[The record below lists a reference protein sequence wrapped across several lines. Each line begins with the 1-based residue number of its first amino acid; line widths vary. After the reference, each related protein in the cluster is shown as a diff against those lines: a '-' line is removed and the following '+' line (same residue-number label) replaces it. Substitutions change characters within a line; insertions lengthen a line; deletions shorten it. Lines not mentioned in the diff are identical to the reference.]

1 MNIDRDR
8 MAWAYESRYRRLV
21 RKFFPDS
28 ATTFFDPDD
37 FPWIAEVEQ
46 DYEPIRAEVDRLLE
60 RVERIPGFQD
70 LDPRQVALTEDDR
83 WKTYP
88 LVIFGTPHPEAQETC
103 PQTLRA
109 LQKVPRLENAFFSM
123 FDAGKEIPPHGGP
136 TKSLLRFHLATKV
149 PEPADQC
156 GIRVGHDIR
165 HWEEGRSLV
174 FDDTHDHEAWNRTD
188 GFRVVLFVDFARPSP
203 APWAPATW
211 MSVQIARRSQA
222 AQDVKG
228 QLQQIRTVDGPAG

>member
-1 MNIDRDR
+1 
-8 MAWAYESRYRRLV
+8 
-21 RKFFPDS
+21 
-28 ATTFFDPDD
+28 
-37 FPWIAEVEQ
+37 
-46 DYEPIRAEVDRLLE
+46 LLQ
-60 RVERIPGFQD
+60 RVERLPGFQD

-88 LVIFGTPHPEAQETC
+88 LVVFGKTVAEAQSTC

-109 LQKVPRLENAFFSM
+109 LRKVPRLENAFFSM

-156 GIRVGHDIR
+156 GIRVGSDIR

-188 GFRVVLFVDFARPSP
+188 DFRVVLFVDFVRPSP

-228 QLQQIRTVDGPAG
+228 QLQQIRTVDGPTG

>member
-1 MNIDRDR
+1 MIASHGPTSTGTG
-8 MAWAYESRYRRLV
+8 AWSASSSPRAPRPSSTPRTSRRV
-21 RKFFPDS
+21 
-28 ATTFFDPDD
+28 
-37 FPWIAEVEQ
+37 AEVEE
-46 DYEPIRAEVDRLLE
+46 DYGRIRAEVDRLLD

-88 LVIFGTPHPEAQETC
+88 LVIFGTPHPEAQSTC
-103 PQTLRA
+103 PRTLRA

-156 GIRVGHDIR
+156 GIRVGSDIR
-165 HWEEGRSLV
+165 QWEEGRSLV
-174 FDDTHDHEAWNRTD
+174 FDDAHDHEAWNRTD
-188 GFRVVLFVDFARPSP
+188 DFRVVLFVDFVRRSP

-222 AQDVKG
+222 APDVKA
-228 QLQQIRTVDGPAG
+228 QLQQIRTVDGPTG